1 MTVQDRFL
9 IAYESRHYEDADW
22 GAQADRWTA
31 SFYTEADTTVFGK
44 AVITRVVPGVTPN
57 PREAFEADPGVLDRI
72 PRVIFTED
80 GDLVPELAKLRPR
93 CCCCWSQSA
102 SRTHGG
108 ARGWEWAWPSPLSG
122 GWPFLVRWQ
131 SATRRRFTI
140 TGRMNRARTRP
151 TIRRSGGRTRKPWPS
166 SRRHGKGRASHGL
179 TRLSTPW
186 LLSETLRRGRRAR
199 VGSTRSEGLS
209 PCPPAPSR
217 W

>member
-80 GDLVPELAKLRPR
+80 GDLVPELAKLRPPLLLLLESVSVSDAWR
-93 CCCCWSQSA
+93 GKGVGMGLAVAALRRLAVPGAVAVCYPAPIHDHGPDEPCSYA
-102 SRTHGG
+102 SDDP
-108 ARGWEWAWPSPLSG
+108 E
-122 GWPFLVRWQ
+122 
-131 SATRRRFTI
+131 
-140 TGRMNRARTRP
+140 
-151 TIRRSGGRTRKPWPS
+151 IRRPDEEAVAKLQKAWEGQGF
-166 SRRHGKGRASHGL
+166 
-179 TRLSTPW
+179 
-186 LLSETLRRGRRAR
+186 AR
-199 VGSTRSEGLS
+199 FDQAVYTMALV
-209 PCPPAPSR
+209 
-217 W
+217 